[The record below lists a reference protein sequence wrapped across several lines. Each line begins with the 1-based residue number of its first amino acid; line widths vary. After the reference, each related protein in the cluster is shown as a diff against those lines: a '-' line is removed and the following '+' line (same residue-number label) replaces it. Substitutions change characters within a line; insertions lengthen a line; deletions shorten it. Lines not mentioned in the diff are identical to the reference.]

1 MGIEQKSMLGKQAK
15 HAIELTY
22 IMATINKPKVA
33 HHGAT
38 TGTGPAVLSELGSV
52 RAISEALLW
61 LGTLP

>member
-1 MGIEQKSMLGKQAK
+1 MWGKQAK

-22 IMATINKPKVA
+22 MMATINKPKKVA
-33 HHGAT
+33 HHAAT
-38 TGTGPAVLSELGSV
+38 TGLVPPYYPSLGV